1 MTGGSLPAMTWHGI
15 MKYAHQGIELKPLAG
30 IPVPPAR
37 KDTVVAESRQKQND
51 APPPRPPLLT
61 KKGADVLINVERM
74 MDEANRALGPMP
86 AAANEDR
93 KRGASLGRTGSLMS
107 ELENASIARPAKN

>member
-30 IPVPPAR
+30 LPVPPPR
-37 KDTVVAESRQKQND
+37 KDIVVADNSKKKSD

-61 KKGADVLINVERM
+61 KKGADVLINVERL
-74 MDEANRALGPMP
+74 MDDANRALGALP
-86 AAANEDR
+86 AATNEDR
-93 KRGASLGRTGSLMS
+93 RRGAALDRPGSLMS
-107 ELENASIARPAKN
+107 ELENATVGRSKN